1 MKKLCY
7 ILMALVNAIKEI
19 LINSAI
25 NEYNGTAL
33 CGDMVD
39 HLTQM
44 NRL

>member
-1 MKKLCY
+1 MRKLFH
-7 ILMALVNAIKEI
+7 ILMALISAIKMA
-19 LINSAI
+19 LVNSAI
-25 NEYNGTAL
+25 NEFNGTAL